1 MKRTLK
7 CAIAAIGAA
16 AIAVG
21 TAVPASAVNFKT
33 YITSNS
39 GSCGNVG
46 GADIDSLLKK
56 YPSCLDFL
64 KNYGIKLPTGGCT
77 QKPGDNCPGGD
88 CTQKPGDNC
97 PGGDCTQKPGDNCPG
112 GDCTQKPGDNCPGGD
127 CTQKPGDNDTVQKP
141 GNNDTVQKPE
151 IPDIS
156 VDSSVSAY
164 EKKVVELVNEIRK
177 EYGLSELK
185 LNTKL
190 CAVARAKS
198 QDMKD
203 NNYFSHTSPT
213 YGSPFDMMKSFGISY
228 RTAGE
233 NIAMGYRTPEEVVD
247 GWMNSEGHRAN
258 ILNGSFKEIGMGH
271 VANGNYWTQMFI
283 G

>member
-46 GADIDSLLKK
+46 GANLDSLLKK

-64 KNYGIKLPTGGCT
+64 KNYGIKF
-77 QKPGDNCPGGD
+77 PGGD

-97 PGGDCTQKPGDNCPG
+97 PGGDCTQKPGD
-112 GDCTQKPGDNCPGGD
+112 DCPGGD

-141 GNNDTVQKPE
+141 GDNDTVQKPGDNDTVQKPE
-151 IPDIS
+151 PPDTS
-156 VDSSVSAY
+156 VDSSVSDY

-177 EYGLSELK
+177 DYGLSELK

-190 CAVARAKS
+190 CAVAKEKS

-213 YGSPFDMMKSFGISY
+213 YGSPFDMIKSFGISY

>member
-7 CAIAAIGAA
+7 CAIAAVGAA

-21 TAVPASAVNFKT
+21 TAVPVSAVNYSKYLKT
-33 YITSNS
+33 YITSNQ
-39 GSCGNVG
+39 GSCGNISG
-46 GADIDSLLKK
+46 SDLDGLLQK
-56 YPSCLDFL
+56 YPSCLDIL
-64 KNYGIKLPTGGCT
+64 KNYGIKLPGS
-77 QKPGDNCPGGD
+77 D

-97 PGGDCTQKPGDNCPG
+97 PGGDCTQKPGDS
-112 GDCTQKPGDNCPGGD
+112 DNI
-127 CTQKPGDNDTVQKP
+127 QKPGDNDTVQKP
-141 GNNDTVQKPE
+141 GGNDNVQKPE
-151 IPDIS
+151 IPDTN
-156 VDSSVSAY
+156 VDSSISDY
-164 EKKVVELVNEIRK
+164 EKKVAELVNEIRK

-190 CAVARAKS
+190 CAVAKAKS

-213 YGSPFDMMKSFGISY
+213 YGSPFDMMKTFGISY